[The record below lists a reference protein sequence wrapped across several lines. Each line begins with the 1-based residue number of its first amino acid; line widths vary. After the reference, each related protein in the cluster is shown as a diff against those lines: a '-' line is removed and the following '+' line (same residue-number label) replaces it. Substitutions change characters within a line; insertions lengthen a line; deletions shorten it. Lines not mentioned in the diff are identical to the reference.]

1 MKALAA
7 VVLIVL
13 QALAAAALFLL
24 SIHGP
29 AGLTVGAPLYL
40 GVAAALTWWAS
51 RKSWTLLI
59 LTGAAMLAAAPGLH
73 FVLDKA
79 ERIAYDRRIAAT
91 QVAEVRDEPILSAGR
106 PIGVRLSYQVIA
118 PARGYFAIL
127 PAIHGSGSAEGFGL
141 QPRRWTFDGRGG
153 IEFGPF
159 EPGKRHE
166 VMVEL
171 YPETYS
177 FSFGPG
183 GAACA
188 RPLSRPPPQAGQP
201 VPLLVEIY
209 ESHYGSTARGGREE
223 RTRSSYDMAAL
234 YRNVMAALPA
244 CKVGP

>member
-7 VVLIVL
+7 VVLIAL
-13 QALAAAALFLL
+13 QALAAAALFLA

-40 GVAAALTWWAS
+40 GVAAALTWWAG
-51 RKSWTLLI
+51 RKSWTLLVV
-59 LTGAAMLAAAPGLH
+59 TGAAMLAAAPGLH

-79 ERIAYDRRIAAT
+79 ERIAYDRRIAST
-91 QVAEVRDEPILSAGR
+91 QVAEVRDEPILSDGR

-141 QPRRWTFDGRGG
+141 QPRRWTFDGRAG

-159 EPGKRHE
+159 EPGKRHD
-166 VMVEL
+166 VTVEL
-171 YPETYS
+171 YPES
-177 FSFGPG
+177 FFLGPG
-183 GAACA
+183 GAACVRPVSRPLPEA
-188 RPLSRPPPQAGQP
+188 RPAA
-201 VPLLVEIY
+201 PLRVEVY
-209 ESHYGSTARGGREE
+209 ESTYGSAARGGREE
-223 RTRSSYDMAAL
+223 HTSGAYDMATF
-234 YRNVMAALPA
+234 YRNLMASGLPV